1 MPKRFSASSAA
12 QLMTCPGSANLE
24 LAIPG
29 YVEPVRDDMAGA
41 KGVGT
46 MLHAFMDTYF
56 TGTDP
61 DELREYAAIIQ
72 VFAETKV
79 KERRELCDEP
89 LKCVLWLSNQ
99 SQAEAEVIADMRD
112 WLPLLRPY
120 PPKMLRFLAE
130 TALYVADLQER
141 FAGTATVYGERSMVA
156 TWLPSNPRTT
166 PDIAIIGGKTLHIV
180 DYKTGALFVDPCD
193 NDQLLFYA
201 ACCLVDAPAAEEF
214 TVHVLQ
220 PGNLSSWTAP
230 VSYLREWMKKAVATD
245 NKIQA
250 KDLTLVP
257 SDHCTFCP
265 ANPWGRG
272 DKSEA
277 KCPAMQEILYPPV
290 VDNDELFAD
299 S

>member
-56 TGTDP
+56 TGEDP
-61 DELREYAAIIQ
+61 YVLREYAIVIAG
-72 VFAETKV
+72 FAETKV
-79 KERRELCDEP
+79 AARREVCDS
-89 LKCVLWLSNQ
+89 LNVRLMWLNDYTL
-99 SQAEAEVIADMRD
+99 AIETMADIND

-141 FAGTATVYGERSMVA
+141 LAGQGTIYGERSMVA
-156 TWLPSNPRTT
+156 TWLPSKAKTT
-166 PDIAIIGGKTLHIV
+166 PDIAIVGLKTLEIV
-180 DYKTGALFVDPCD
+180 DYKTGVIFVDPTD

-201 ACCLVDAPAAEEF
+201 ACCLAEAPEAEEF

-230 VSYLREWMKKAVATD
+230 VEYLRKWMKKAVETD
-245 NKIQA
+245 NKIKA